1 MKYMRG
7 LKHLKV
13 GNNKM
18 EKLFRLEIVTPDK
31 IFLKE
36 EVSMIVVNTDAGKVG
51 ILKNHAPMMFAVTP
65 GVIKVRKDNEDRKA
79 FVSEGFMEVN
89 NNVVTLMVDAAEW
102 PEEIDINRALQAK
115 QRAEE
120 RLKRKLAEKEYIN
133 SKAAL
138 LRAIERINITKKG
151 N

>member
-1 MKYMRG
+1 
-7 LKHLKV
+7 
-13 GNNKM
+13 M
-18 EKLFRLEIVTPDK
+18 EKLFKLEIVAPDK
-31 IFLKE
+31 RFFDD
-36 EVSMIVVNTDAGKVG
+36 EVSMIVVNTKDGKIGV
-51 ILKNHAPMMFAVTP
+51 LKNHAPMVFAVTP
-65 GVIKVRKDNEDRKA
+65 GEIKIRKDKEDKKA

-102 PEEIDINRALQAK
+102 PEEIDVNRAQRAK

-120 RLKRKLAEKEYIN
+120 RLKRRLAKKEYIN

-138 LRAIERINITKKG
+138 LRAIERINITKKS

>member
-1 MKYMRG
+1 
-7 LKHLKV
+7 
-13 GNNKM
+13 M
-18 EKLFRLEIVTPDK
+18 EKLFKLEIVTPDK
-31 IFLKE
+31 RFFDQ
-36 EVSMIVVNTDAGKVG
+36 EVSMIVVNTKMGKIGVMR
-51 ILKNHAPMMFAVTP
+51 NHAPMVFAVTP
-65 GVIKVRKDNEDRKA
+65 GIIKIRKNNQDKKA

-102 PEEIDINRALQAK
+102 PEEIDINRALRAK

-138 LRAIERINITKKG
+138 LRAIERINITKKSI
-151 N
+151 

>member
-7 LKHLKV
+7 RKHPKV
-13 GNNKM
+13 RNNTM
-18 EKLFRLEIVTPDK
+18 EKLFKLEIVTPDK
-31 IFLKE
+31 CFLKE
-36 EVSMIVVNTDAGKVG
+36 EVSMVVVNTKMGKVG
-51 ILKNHAPMMFAVTP
+51 VLKNHAPMVFAVTP
-65 GVIKVRKDNEDRKA
+65 GEIKIRKNDEDRKA

-89 NNVVTLMVDAAEW
+89 NNVVILMVDAAEW
-102 PEEIDINRALQAK
+102 PEEIDVNRALQAK

-120 RLKRKLAEKEYIN
+120 RLRRKLAEKEYIN

-138 LRAIERINITKKG
+138 LRAIERINITKKS